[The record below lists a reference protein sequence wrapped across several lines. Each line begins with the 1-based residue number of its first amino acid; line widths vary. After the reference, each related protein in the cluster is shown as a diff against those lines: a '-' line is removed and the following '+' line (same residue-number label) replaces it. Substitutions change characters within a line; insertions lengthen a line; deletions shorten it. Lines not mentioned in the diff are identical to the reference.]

1 MEGLSGSA
9 EVGLDASD
17 AGTIHAFFICFI
29 ATVLLWL
36 IGTHERNARMRRL
49 LIFLVV
55 AAGGQIRRHTKCTRH
70 THIRALTH

>member
-1 MEGLSGSA
+1 MFEF
-9 EVGLDASD
+9 V
-17 AGTIHAFFICFI
+17 IHALFICFI

-55 AAGGQIRRHTKCTRH
+55 AAGGASIVYRFLLL
-70 THIRALTH
+70 A